1 MLPTFWNRTGADIS
15 RANLS
20 SDYFTNRQDRYHVFS
35 SREITEYFSKI
46 HNAVS
51 HLSFLVVPDTQL
63 PAGYTLSWP
72 SSNLAPSPL
81 ISPQKYIDSSSTVLN
96 NLIQPTSSSQT
107 TSPDPKTNTTIY
119 PLSQLTPLLTPD
131 TSTELPALTSILH
144 TLSSPTFSTSSWTF
158 TAGYFNPDPSLTT
171 LLLSTTSSKNKV
183 ITASPYANG
192 FFGSKGVSGLLP
204 AAYTLLSRRFL
215 ERVENQ
221 KRSKDIVL
229 KEWRRGTVGVG
240 EGWTYHAKGLWVSL
254 DGEEGASVS
263 VVGSSN
269 YTKRSYS
276 LDLEVGAV
284 IVTTD
289 EGLKARLGEER
300 DSLGGFAE
308 EVGMDEFIR
317 TERRVGIRVRVA
329 MWLVGL
335 VGGAL

>member
-1 MLPTFWNRTGADIS
+1 
-15 RANLS
+15 
-20 SDYFTNRQDRYHVFS
+20 
-35 SREITEYFSKI
+35 
-46 HNAVS
+46 
-51 HLSFLVVPDTQL
+51 
-63 PAGYTLSWP
+63 
-72 SSNLAPSPL
+72 
-81 ISPQKYIDSSSTVLN
+81 
-96 NLIQPTSSSQT
+96 
-107 TSPDPKTNTTIY
+107 
-119 PLSQLTPLLTPD
+119 
-131 TSTELPALTSILH
+131 
-144 TLSSPTFSTSSWTF
+144 
-158 TAGYFNPDPSLTT
+158 
-171 LLLSTTSSKNKV
+171 
-183 ITASPYANG
+183 
-192 FFGSKGVSGLLP
+192 LLP

-221 KRSKDIVL
+221 NRSKDIIL

-254 DGEEGASVS
+254 DGEKGASMS

-289 EGLKARLGEER
+289 EGLKRRLGEER
-300 DSLGGFAE
+300 DSLGEFAQ

-329 MWLVGL
+329 MWIVGM